1 MINSLSWQWSMF
13 ILHDQQSFIQWSML
27 IMHELLWMILFIK
40 PWTMQTVS
48 INSLSLLCSVARRPP
63 ASEEGGMV
71 ALSQMALLIMYEI
84 CWSSNDRLLIMDE
97 ICWSCNDAA
106 VDRGWNLFIM
116 VWYAIDHG
124 DDMLIVPMIGVLIMH
139 DVLQNYVT
147 MKVIVITIMCYFFQ
161 SIVPQGLKEPGIC
174 ELTRRRFIFQD
185 LISDL
190 FHRLW
195 SPRAMPSPPS
205 TSDIPGSKPSWPIC
219 EIVWISS
226 WTQRISW

>member
-48 INSLSLLCSVARRPP
+48 IHSLSLFCSVARRPP

-116 VWYAIDHG
+116 LWYAIDHG

-147 MKVIVITIMCYFFQ
+147 MKVIVITSVTWPKNLNKASLVPSIFSKTFF
-161 SIVPQGLKEPGIC
+161 
-174 ELTRRRFIFQD
+174 R
-185 LISDL
+185 
-190 FHRLW
+190 
-195 SPRAMPSPPS
+195 
-205 TSDIPGSKPSWPIC
+205 
-219 EIVWISS
+219 
-226 WTQRISW
+226 

>member
-1 MINSLSWQWSMF
+1 MINSLSYNDQQLWYMINKLSWQWSMF
-13 ILHDQQSFIQWSML
+13 IIHDQQSFIQWSML

-48 INSLSLLCSVARRPP
+48 IHSLSLFCSVARRPP

-116 VWYAIDHG
+116 LWYAIDHG
-124 DDMLIVPMIGVLIMH
+124 DDMLIVPMIRVLIMH

-147 MKVIVITIMCYFFQ
+147 MKVIVITTHPWQ
-161 SIVPQGLKEPGIC
+161 APSWTPPAP
-174 ELTRRRFIFQD
+174 
-185 LISDL
+185 
-190 FHRLW
+190 W
-195 SPRAMPSPPS
+195 SP
-205 TSDIPGSKPSWPIC
+205 
-219 EIVWISS
+219 IVNHPLHHHIHDQLRINISFS
-226 WTQRISW
+226 SEF